1 MVMFMKVFLSVLI
14 LIFSLQSWT
23 KADDIREFEI
33 EGISIG
39 DSGLKIFSKTELNNK
54 SYLYKSNKYASASK
68 YVNDS
73 NYDVIQIEFKDDGN
87 YIIESLIGRID
98 YDNDFSNCKKLEKKI
113 LNDLKEIFL
122 ENSEYTNHG
131 TTEHQADPT
140 GESVGSLHSFIMND
154 DSGWIMLEC
163 MNWSQKLTE
172 KNGWKD
178 ALKLTIVDR
187 EFGEW
192 LNTSGY

>member
-1 MVMFMKVFLSVLI
+1 MVRGKLKLIKTFIVLI
-14 LIFSLQSWT
+14 LLIIGLQSLT

-87 YIIESLIGRID
+87 YIIESLIFF
-98 YDNDFSNCKKLEKKI
+98 FSNFLI
-113 LNDLKEIFL
+113 LKNFL
-122 ENSEYTNHG
+122 EINLFFSLISLMKFQANTITNS
-131 TTEHQADPT
+131 ALFFLRI
-140 GESVGSLHSFIMND
+140 SLGKI
-154 DSGWIMLEC
+154 GI
-163 MNWSQKLTE
+163 
-172 KNGWKD
+172 
-178 ALKLTIVDR
+178 
-187 EFGEW
+187 
-192 LNTSGY
+192 